1 MIGGRVKKP
10 NRDRLVELACGESGQ
25 DIIEYAMIA
34 AVIGLGVVASMSTVT
49 QDIGSMFNNIEAN
62 F

>member
-1 MIGGRVKKP
+1 MIGGRVKKI
-10 NRDRLVELACGESGQ
+10 NRDRIVDLAFDESGQ

>member
-10 NRDRLVELACGESGQ
+10 NRDRLVELACDESGQ

>member
-1 MIGGRVKKP
+1 MIGGRVNKR
-10 NRDRLVELACGESGQ
+10 NRNRLIELAHGESGQ

-49 QDIGSMFNNIEAN
+49 QDIGKMFNNIEAN